1 MWILELKGLTACVSL
16 KGDQR
21 QFSPSSN
28 ISTKSRKCREN
39 LLHDHL
45 MEKALI

>member
-16 KGDQR
+16 KGDQK

-28 ISTKSRKCREN
+28 ISTKSREIVVRIN
-39 LLHDHL
+39 Y
-45 MEKALI
+45 MIT